1 MLFISV
7 KAGTGR
13 FQKYKTQYKKLVRA
27 LSFTKP
33 YKWYITV
40 ILSLTLIL
48 AAANSVEPLIMKYIF
63 DSLTEL
69 KAVSGIV
76 TGVLVLLGLS
86 LFKDLVSGMSN
97 WLSWKTRL
105 NIQYGLLDATIA
117 KLHRLPHDV
126 HRKEG
131 VGALMTRLDR
141 GISGFMTAISEISFN
156 VIPSVIYLAISIVIM
171 FNLDWR
177 LSLLVL
183 AFVPFPGILAA
194 YAAPKQ
200 TQREKNLLE
209 KWVSIYSRF
218 NEVLSGIVTVRSFAM
233 EDAEKQRFLG
243 NVRNANNLVVK
254 GIGYDTG
261 ISVTQSLVI
270 TLARISAIAFGAYL
284 IINGMSTI
292 GTLIAFL
299 GYLSGLFGPVQ
310 GLTNIYKTLRLASVS
325 LDQIFSIL
333 DSQDFLG
340 DAPDAVELNSFTGEV
355 VFEDVHFSYSHTGE
369 EILSGINLNIKP
381 GEKIAIVGPSGSGKT
396 TMMAL
401 IMRFYNPTSGTIK
414 LSGTDICRLKQDWI
428 RRNISV
434 VLQDS
439 LLFNESIKDNIAYG
453 KPNASM
459 AEIEQAARAA
469 NAHEFI
475 MKLEDGYNTII
486 GEKGSRLSG
495 GERQRI
501 AIARAILKNAPL
513 IILDEATSALDSEVE
528 SQIQDAIEKLTKHK
542 TTFIIAHRL
551 ATVVS
556 SDRIL
561 VLKNGRI
568 IESGKHPELMSS
580 DGYYASL
587 VEKQTRGLILN

>member
-1 MLFISV
+1 MLFISAQ
-7 KAGTGR
+7 KSSGR
-13 FQKYKTQYKKLVRA
+13 FAKFKVQYVKLIRA
-27 LSFTKP
+27 LSFTRP
-33 YKWYITV
+33 YRWYITV
-40 ILSLTLIL
+40 ILMLTLII
-48 AAANSVEPLIMKYIF
+48 AAANSFEPLIMKYIF
-63 DSLTEL
+63 DSLSNL
-69 KAVSGIV
+69 QLASDVVKGI
-76 TGVLVLLGLS
+76 LLLLGLS
-86 LFKDLVSGMSN
+86 LFKDLISGVSN

-183 AFVPFPGILAA
+183 LFIPFPGILAA
-194 YAAPKQ
+194 YAAPRQ

-233 EDAEKQRFLG
+233 EDAEKQRFLN
-243 NVRNANNLVVK
+243 NVKNANNIVVK

-261 ISVTQSLVI
+261 VGVTQSLVI
-270 TLARISAIAFGAYL
+270 TIGRISAIGFGGYL
-284 IINGMSTI
+284 IINGMSTV

-333 DSQDFLG
+333 DSSDFLG
-340 DAPDAVELNSFTGEV
+340 DAPDAIELKTFTGEV
-355 VFEDVHFSYSHTGE
+355 SFEDVHFTFNSSGN
-369 EILSGINLNIKP
+369 EILSGINMHVNA

-396 TMMAL
+396 TLMAL
-401 IMRFYNPTSGTIK
+401 IMRFYNPDKGIIK

-428 RRNISV
+428 RRNIGV

-439 LLFNESIKDNIAYG
+439 LLFNESVKDNIAYG
-453 KPNASM
+453 KPNATIE
-459 AEIEQAARAA
+459 EIENAARAA

-475 MKLEDGYNTII
+475 TKLEDGYNTVV

-528 SQIQDAIEKLTKHK
+528 SQIQEAIDKLTKNK

-551 ATVVS
+551 ATVVNA
-556 SDRIL
+556 DRIL
-561 VLKNGRI
+561 VLKNGKI
-568 IESGKHPELMSS
+568 IESGKHPELMSTE
-580 DGYYASL
+580 GYYASL

>member
-1 MLFISV
+1 MLFISISP
-7 KAGTGR
+7 GSER
-13 FQKYKTQYKKLVRA
+13 FNKFKTQYKKLIRA
-27 LSFTKP
+27 LSFIKP
-33 YKWYITV
+33 YKWYISV
-40 ILSLTLIL
+40 ILLLTLIL

-63 DSLTEL
+63 DSLGEL
-69 KAVSGIV
+69 KLASGVVSG
-76 TGVLVLLGLS
+76 VLFLLGLS
-86 LFKDLVSGMSN
+86 LFKDLVSGISN

-117 KLHRLPHDV
+117 KLHRLPHEV

-141 GISGFMTAISEISFN
+141 GISGFMSAISEISFN
-156 VIPSVIYLAISIVIM
+156 VLPSVIYLVISIVIM
-171 FNLDWR
+171 FNLDWH
-177 LSLLVL
+177 LSLMVL
-183 AFVPFPGILAA
+183 LFIPFPGILAA

-209 KWVSIYSRF
+209 RWVSIYSRF

-243 NVRNANNLVVK
+243 NVKNANNIVVK

-261 ISVTQSLVI
+261 IGVTQSLVI
-270 TLARISAIAFGAYL
+270 TLSRITAIGFGAYL

-333 DSQDFLG
+333 DSHDFLG
-340 DAPDAVELNSFTGEV
+340 DAPDAVELNTFTGEV
-355 VFEDVHFSYSHTGE
+355 SFEDVHFTYTSTNE
-369 EILSGINLNIKP
+369 EILKGINMHVKQ

-396 TMMAL
+396 TLMAL
-401 IMRFYNPTSGTIK
+401 LMRFYTPDKGILK
-414 LSGTDICRLKQDWI
+414 LSGMDICKLKQNWI
-428 RRNISV
+428 RKNISV

-459 AEIEQAARAA
+459 EEIEQAARAA

-475 MKLEDGYNTII
+475 LKLEDGYNTIV

-495 GERQRI
+495 GERQRV

-528 SQIQDAIEKLTKHK
+528 SQIQEAIDKLTRNK

-551 ATVVS
+551 ATVVN

-561 VLKNGRI
+561 VLKNGKI
-568 IESGKHPELMSS
+568 IESGKHPELMSIE
-580 DGYYASL
+580 GYYASL